1 MINDA
6 KKKEDLLKLRYFKG
20 ILGVLLILAGYMA
33 GIMIKNWELDLMI
46 SSVTA
51 LLCVSMQCSNITQHH
66 CYEDVRT
73 SNEFFF

>member
-1 MINDA
+1 
-6 KKKEDLLKLRYFKG
+6 
-20 ILGVLLILAGYMA
+20 
-33 GIMIKNWELDLMI
+33 MI

-73 SNEFFF
+73 SNEFSFNIQLIISLGLYSVTMILFYIFISNNYVNMVYEEGDNNA